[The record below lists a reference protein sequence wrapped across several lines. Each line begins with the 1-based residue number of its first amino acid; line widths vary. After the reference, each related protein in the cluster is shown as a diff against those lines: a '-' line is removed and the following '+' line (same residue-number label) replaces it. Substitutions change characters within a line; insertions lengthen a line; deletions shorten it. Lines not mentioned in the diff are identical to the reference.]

1 MQAQLSNANF
11 SPDAQ
16 NESGS
21 KRSGAKTTSRF
32 QRSRL
37 RRGGVFL
44 MAAAFSWAV
53 FADGA
58 PFDRTELSAA
68 EPDWSTYD
76 AILKKNVARRTVA
89 GVKGN
94 FVNYAGIK
102 ADARWPGVVRMVAN
116 YNAAKLSTR
125 NEKLAFYINA
135 YNVLVID
142 LIVRNHPVADINKL
156 GSDASPIWK
165 RSVGKVAGRSMS
177 LDGLEN
183 GIVRPFG
190 DARIHFA
197 LNCGALSCPDLRRE
211 AYTAAKLRKQLA
223 EQAWAFTHNA
233 SKGIRVDDATKTVH
247 LSKIFEWF
255 EKDFKDAE
263 TYVRRYR
270 KKIPAGYAFK
280 TDIEYNWRLNGR

>member
-1 MQAQLSNANF
+1 MTRRVFTATGRSAPLVALFTF
-11 SPDAQ
+11 SLA
-16 NESGS
+16 
-21 KRSGAKTTSRF
+21 
-32 QRSRL
+32 L
-37 RRGGVFL
+37 
-44 MAAAFSWAV
+44 

-58 PFDRTELSAA
+58 PLFDRGELSAA
-68 EPDWSTYD
+68 EPDYSTYD
-76 AILKKNVARRTVA
+76 AILKKNVRRRTVA
-89 GVKGN
+89 GISGN
-94 FVNYAGIK
+94 YVNYAGVK
-102 ADARWPGVVRMVAN
+102 ADPRWPGVVKMIAN
-116 YNAAKLSTR
+116 YDAAQLKTR

-156 GSDASPIWK
+156 GTSASPIWK
-165 RSVGKVAGRSMS
+165 RPVGKVAGRSMT

-223 EQAWAFTHNA
+223 EQTWAFLHNK
-233 SKGIRVDDATKTVH
+233 SKGIRVNDENKTVS
-247 LSKIFEWF
+247 LSKLFEWF
-255 EKDFKDAE
+255 EKDFKNAE

-270 KKIPAGYAFK
+270 KKIPAGYSFK
-280 TDIEYNWRLNGR
+280 TDIEYNWRLNGG